1 MEEPDH
7 TCDICIVCAMYE
19 EAEAVLDE
27 FSARCGVSFKS
38 AFSQMGRYA
47 YRHATIRNRREERL
61 KVMVTWPADRGPV
74 QTGLDLSLILQ
85 EFRPRFAAMAGICA
99 GDRKKVKLG
108 DLIIAECAY
117 LYEEGKVISGP
128 GGQQVHL
135 LETKTA
141 ASTSQVIQ
149 YAKGFDGWKEPLRA
163 MKRAR
168 LKRELKPSEEPQRF
182 IVPMASGMA
191 VRSDNPFPWLRERF
205 HRNTIALDME
215 AATFYRAFGAAS
227 HVHALVVKGVSDYGD
242 GSKNDAY
249 HEYAA
254 RASAVYL
261 LTFIQEYVTQE
272 SMPRWET
279 SSTARRAGPAGVWN
293 VPHLR
298 NPHFTGRDEL
308 LDRLQQQLTP
318 AGGPHAPA
326 TTRRAALTQPQAIK
340 GLGGIGKTQIAV
352 EYAYRS
358 RDQGRYTH
366 TLWINAA
373 TAEAMLASLTQLA
386 QLLPSFPEKDE
397 ADEHKLVAAFKR
409 WLERCEQPWL
419 LIFDNADD
427 LSLVHRYL
435 PQRGI
440 GSILL
445 TTRVSAVG
453 SFATPIEVG
462 NMGALEG
469 AQLLLRRALRFE
481 HASDA
486 AINEATNLVIALDFF
501 PLALDQAGAYIE
513 ETGCDLVDYLQLY
526 QTHRKD
532 LLARRGTQATNYPDS
547 VATTWSLSFQKIEQQ
562 SPSAAELLRLCA
574 YLAPDNI
581 PEELIREGAQYWSP
595 LLQRAAADL
604 FAFNQMIEL
613 LLKFSF
619 VQRLAQ
625 TRMLSIHRLVQ
636 AVQIDAMEPEVQ
648 HCWAERVV
656 RAVNFVFPPGAE
668 PETWSQCLLY
678 LPQAQACVSLI
689 ERYTLVEPEA
699 AALLLE
705 TARYLSSCALDAQA
719 LPLFQQSLAIQ
730 QSLTVGERDV
740 SKMIDTLID
749 LGSVSSAVG
758 RGEQATMYYER
769 AVEMSEQTFGPE
781 HPRAAQSLYHLA
793 LHWGGMGEYTL
804 EESLL
809 ERALAGLEKA
819 SGPEHPDVAAILDS
833 LGLLY
838 YYLDDSERAEPL
850 LERALAIREKA
861 FGPDDIEIGASL
873 HNLAILYR
881 WQRKY
886 EQAEPLLER
895 ALAIRESVLSAGHPA
910 VLEII
915 SELVSLYDR
924 QRNFEQAVLLLQRYL
939 PICEKMLGPE
949 HPTTRRLL
957 GQLASA
963 YYEQKEYEQA
973 EALLLRVQAI
983 EEKTLVPE
991 HAERVTTLS
1000 SLARLYR
1007 AQGKYAQAEVLYQRV
1022 LAMREKAYIADSDET
1037 VTIVFWST
1045 MCDLAELYRAQG
1057 KHEQIRRL
1065 HEHALALYGQQ
1076 SGRDQPQ
1083 ARTLRKHYARFLRA
1097 VGHEEEASKLED
1109 SP

>member
-1 MEEPDH
+1 MEEH
-7 TCDICIVCAMYE
+7 SHVFDICIVCAMYE
-19 EAEAVLDE
+19 EAEAVLHE
-27 FSARCGVSFKS
+27 FSSRCSVSFES
-38 AFSQMGRYA
+38 AFSQMSRYA
-47 YRHATIRNRREERL
+47 YRYATIRNTRNEPL
-61 KVMVTWPADRGPV
+61 SVLVTWPADRGPV

-85 EFRPRFAAMAGICA
+85 EFRPRFAAMTGICA

-117 LYEEGKVISGP
+117 LYEEGKVIAGP
-128 GGQQVHL
+128 DGQQIHL

-149 YAKGFDGWKEPLRA
+149 YAKGFDGWKEPLGA

-168 LKRELKPSEEPQRF
+168 LKRELKPREEPRRF

-227 HVHALVVKGVSDYGD
+227 HIHALVVKGVSDYGD

-272 SMPRWET
+272 SMPRRDV
-279 SSTARRAGPAGVWN
+279 SSHSRQAGPSGVWN
-293 VPHLR
+293 VPHRR
-298 NPHFTGRDEL
+298 NPHFTGRDDL
-308 LDRLQQQLTP
+308 LDRLYQQLTP
-318 AGGPHAPA
+318 AGRHDPA

-358 RDQGRYTH
+358 REQGRYTH
-366 TLWINAA
+366 TFWINAA
-373 TAEAMLASLTQLA
+373 TEEAVIASLTQLA
-386 QLLPSFPEKDE
+386 HLLPAFPEKDE
-397 ADEHKLVAAFKR
+397 TDQHKLVEAIKR

-427 LSLVHRYL
+427 LPLVSTYL
-435 PQRGI
+435 PQRGN

-453 SFATPIEVG
+453 SFAAPIEVG
-462 NMGALEG
+462 NMGVLEG
-469 AQLLLRRALRFE
+469 TQLLLRRALRFE
-481 HASDA
+481 RASDE

-513 ETGCDLVDYLQLY
+513 ETGCGLVDYLQLY

-532 LLARRGTQATNYPDS
+532 LLARRGAQATNYPDS

-562 SPSAAELLRLCA
+562 SPAAAELLRLCA

-581 PEELIREGAQYWSP
+581 PEDLIRDGAPYWSP
-595 LLQRAAADL
+595 LLQQAAADP
-604 FAFNQMIEL
+604 FTFNQMIEL

-619 VQRLAQ
+619 VQRLVES
-625 TRMLSIHRLVQ
+625 RMLSIHRLVQ
-636 AVQIDAMEPEVQ
+636 TVQMDTMERVMQ
-648 HCWAERVV
+648 RHWAERVV
-656 RAVNFVFPPGAE
+656 RAVNFVFPDGTD
-668 PETWSQCLLY
+668 PETWPQCLLY

-689 ERYTLVEPEA
+689 ERYALGEPEA
-699 AALLLE
+699 ASLLLE
-705 TARYLSSCALDAQA
+705 TARYLSSCALDVQA

-730 QSLTVGERDV
+730 QSPAIGERDV
-740 SKMIDTLID
+740 DRMIDTLID
-749 LGSVSSAVG
+749 LGSVYSALG
-758 RGEQATMYYER
+758 AGEQATVSYER
-769 AVEMSEQTFGPE
+769 ALEMSEHTFGPE
-781 HPRAAQSLYHLA
+781 HPSTVRSLCRLA
-793 LHWGGMGEYTL
+793 LHWGGMGEYAL
-804 EESLL
+804 QESLL
-809 ERALAGLEKA
+809 QQALARQEKML
-819 SGPEHPDVAAILDS
+819 GPEHPEVAAILDS

-838 YYLDDSERAEPL
+838 SYLDDTERAEPL
-850 LERALAIREKA
+850 LQRALTIREQAFGPEDLEITTSLHSLAVLYRWERKYDQAEPLLRRALAIREQ
-861 FGPDDIEIGASL
+861 E
-873 HNLAILYR
+873 
-881 WQRKY
+881 
-886 EQAEPLLER
+886 
-895 ALAIRESVLSAGHPA
+895 LSAGHPA
-910 VLEII
+910 ILEII
-915 SELVSLYDR
+915 SELISLYDR
-924 QRNFEQAVLLLQRYL
+924 QCNYEQAALLLQRHL
-939 PICEKMLGPE
+939 PICEKTLGPE
-949 HPTTRRLL
+949 HPTTKRLL
-957 GQLASA
+957 GQLASV

-973 EALLLRVQAI
+973 ESLLLRVQAI

-991 HAERVTTLS
+991 HAERITTLS

-1007 AQGKYAQAEVLYQRV
+1007 AQGRYEQAEVLFQRV
-1022 LAMREKAYIADSDET
+1022 LTAREKALIADPDD
-1037 VTIVFWST
+1037 TITLVFWST

-1057 KHEQIRRL
+1057 KHEQTRL
-1065 HEHALALYGQQ
+1065 LYEHALTLYEQQ
-1076 SGRDQPQ
+1076 SGRDQPH
-1083 ARTLRKHYARFLRA
+1083 ARTIRKHYARFLRA
-1097 VGHEEEASKLED
+1097 VGREEEANKLEE
-1109 SP
+1109 SS